1 MKKISRLKSKASV
14 SAVSVY
20 NALPGNSSNSYEA
33 AMTVEALKVLK
44 SADNR
49 LVSEMIREAVDYE
62 QRKY

>member
-1 MKKISRLKSKASV
+1 M
-14 SAVSVY
+14 
-20 NALPGNSSNSYEA
+20 LPGNSSNSYEA

-44 SADNR
+44 SADSR

>member
-1 MKKISRLKSKASV
+1 M
-14 SAVSVY
+14 Y

-33 AMTVEALKVLK
+33 AMTVEALKALK